1 MWSDIMFNGKKERI
15 LEEELEKE
23 RQLCEKRGA
32 ALKAVHGK
40 KEDYGRQLARA
51 MDAQKKIAEYAGQM
65 KESADQI
72 TDLTK
77 NGAETAA
84 DIHGELIRMNNT
96 IESFDA
102 NHSVFLG
109 KMKEQNDRA
118 MEYLEKERKLG
129 PAAKEVSDLTGQ
141 MQENVETMKGTS
153 ARMLDFS
160 KDMSVICLN
169 AALEAGRMGE
179 NGSRFVV
186 ATEDVRSLA
195 EQYENAVREMNV
207 MLDSYQQ
214 RANDL
219 TEKVRLMESMIKEQT
234 ASFTKMTTAMMT
246 GMGDY
251 KNGQLDLHGIVQES
265 VIGRSDALIQLAQDV
280 VKLNGELSG
289 KIEKSGE
296 ETNRGKEALL
306 DLDKTAREI
315 FTAVKD
321 EQK

>member
-1 MWSDIMFNGKKERI
+1 MFNGKKERI

-32 ALKAVHGK
+32 AIKAVHAK
-40 KEDYGRQLARA
+40 KEDYGKQLARA
-51 MDAQKKIAEYAGQM
+51 MDSQKKTADYAGQM
-65 KESADQI
+65 KESSGQI
-72 TDLTK
+72 TELTK

-109 KMKEQNDRA
+109 KMKEQSEKA
-118 MEYLEKERKLG
+118 MEHLEKERKLG
-129 PAAKEVSDLTGQ
+129 PAAGDLAALTGQ
-141 MQENVETMKGTS
+141 MQENFNAMKGTS
-153 ARMLDFS
+153 AKMLDFS

-195 EQYENAVREMNV
+195 EQYENAVREMDG
-207 MLDSYQQ
+207 MLESYQQ
-214 RANDL
+214 QTADL
-219 TEKVRLMESMIKEQT
+219 TAKVELLESMIKEQT
-234 ASFTKMTTAMMT
+234 ASLTKTATAMMT

-280 VKLNGELSG
+280 VRLNGELAGS
-289 KIEKSGE
+289 IEKTE
-296 ETNRGKEALL
+296 EEINSGKEALL

-315 FTAVKD
+315 FTAVKE